1 LNSETTRQDVRWS
14 DLKILITGGSGF
26 IGRHICQRLCDEG
39 AEVHATSRQ
48 AQVRVKGGPVWWQ
61 ADVADMAQ
69 ARRIFTAVKPHIVFH
84 FVGCVSASPDFEL
97 VLPTY
102 HSLLTSTVN
111 VLLMAAQ
118 SGCARIILPGSFTE
132 PAPGKDDP
140 IPGSPYAAAK
150 WASSTYG
157 RMFHML
163 YKTPAV
169 IVRPFMTYGPAQAP
183 TKLIPSVTLALLR
196 GEVPKVSSGK
206 TKADW
211 VYITDVI
218 DGLLRAATIPA
229 IEGRTIDLGTGSLVS
244 VRDVV
249 IRLVQLAQTDID
261 VLFGALPDRPA
272 ENEVRANTAIASEL
286 LGWTAS
292 TSLQSGLRQTFDW
305 FRAHAMVDD

>member
-1 LNSETTRQDVRWS
+1 MTRQEVRWS
-14 DLKILITGGSGF
+14 DLKILITGGTGF
-26 IGRHICQRLCDEG
+26 IGRHMCQRLCDEG

-48 AQVRVKGGPVWWQ
+48 AQVRVQGGPVWWQ
-61 ADVADMAQ
+61 ADIADIAQ
-69 ARRIFTAVKPHIVFH
+69 ARRIFTTVKPHIVFH
-84 FVGCVSASPDFEL
+84 LVGSVSASPDFDL

-111 VLLMAAQ
+111 ILLMAAK
-118 SGCARIILPGSFTE
+118 SDCARIILPGSYTE
-132 PAPGKDDP
+132 PAPGKDEP

-169 IVRPFMTYGPAQAP
+169 IVRPFMTYGPGQAP
-183 TKLIPSVTLALLR
+183 SKLVPSVTLALLR
-196 GEVPKVSSGK
+196 GEAPKVSSGK

-249 IRLVQLAQTDID
+249 IRLVKLAQTDID
-261 VLFGALPDRPA
+261 VLFSALPDRPA
-272 ENEVRANTAIASEL
+272 ENEFSANTAIASEL
-286 LGWTAS
+286 LGWTAL
-292 TSLQSGLRQTFDW
+292 TSLESGLRQTFDW
-305 FRAHAMVDD
+305 FRAHTRLDD